1 MSGTAPRERATVPRH
16 DGWTLLEHWA
26 VALSGLLLL
35 FSGFGQMPMYSRYLV
50 DRLPG
55 LGWSSD
61 YDATFQL
68 HLWAAA
74 VFTAAVVFHAVRNLA
89 VGGRAVLPRRGDLGE
104 SARILWA
111 MLTRRPEPPS
121 HKFLAEQRLAYAFL
135 GSVSLV
141 LAATGLVK
149 VFKNFGAVDLPHG
162 FVFWTTLF
170 HNVATVFFLLGFF
183 AHLGAFV
190 VKANRPLLPSI
201 FTGRV
206 DREYARHRHPLWT
219 AELEGGARPAP
230 ARRLSARDAALVL
243 YGAVAAT
250 GVVLGLAVSPSW
262 YALTAAVALAQAVAG
277 LSGRCPLERALGAL
291 GYETGNVVPA
301 SLP

>member
-1 MSGTAPRERATVPRH
+1 MSGTAPGKRVTLPRH
-16 DGWTLLEHWA
+16 DGWTLVEHWA

-61 YDATFQL
+61 YAVTFQL
-68 HLWAAA
+68 HLWAGA
-74 VFTAAVVFHAVRNLA
+74 VFTAAVVFHVVRNLA
-89 VGGRAVLPRRGDLGE
+89 VGGRAILPRRGDLGE

-111 MLTRRPEPPS
+111 MLTRKPEPPS

-141 LAATGLVK
+141 LVATGLVK
-149 VFKNFGAVDLPHG
+149 VFKNFGTLDLPHG
-162 FVFWTTLF
+162 FLLWTTLF
-170 HNVATVFFLLGFF
+170 HNVATVLFLLGFF

-206 DREYARHRHPLWT
+206 DREYARHRHPLWA

-230 ARRLSARDAALVL
+230 ARRLTARDAALVL
-243 YGAVAAT
+243 HGSLAAT
-250 GVVLGLAVSPSW
+250 GIVLGLAVSPLG
-262 YALTAAVALAQAVAG
+262 YVLAGAVALALAVAG
-277 LSGRCPLERALGAL
+277 LAGRCPLARALGAL
-291 GYETGNVVPA
+291 GYEGGEAAIGSP
-301 SLP
+301 P

>member
-1 MSGTAPRERATVPRH
+1 MSGTAPKKRPALARH
-16 DGWTLLEHWA
+16 DGWTLLEHWT

-35 FSGFGQMPMYSRYLV
+35 FSGFGQMPMYSRYMV

-61 YDATFQL
+61 YDVTFQL
-68 HLWAAA
+68 HLWAGAA
-74 VFTAAVVFHAVRNLA
+74 FTAAVVFHAVRNLA
-89 VGGRAVLPRRGDLGE
+89 VGGRAILPRRGDLGE

-141 LAATGLVK
+141 LVVTGLVK

-162 FVFWTTLF
+162 FILWTTLF
-170 HNVATVFFLLGFF
+170 HNVATVLFLLGFF
-183 AHLGAFV
+183 AHVGAFV

-230 ARRLSARDAALVL
+230 ARRLSARDAVRVL
-243 YGAVAAT
+243 YGSLAAT
-250 GVVLGLAVSPSW
+250 GIVLGLAISPAW
-262 YALTAAVALAQAVAG
+262 YALTAAVALAQTAAG

-291 GYETGNVVPA
+291 GYQTRYVVPA
-301 SLP
+301 PPP